1 MKAGDRV
8 LCSPGR
14 EETEGIFIAER
25 EGMAVVKLKSGYNI
39 GVPASDIQFIGA
51 GDQNRVSPPDVIQD
65 PDLPLFSI
73 ISTGGTIASR
83 VDYRTGAVT
92 SQSNAEEIIR
102 AIPRL
107 GALGQYRTRQ
117 PFTTLSE
124 NIQPSMWMDLAR
136 SVYEEIANGAR
147 GVIITHGTD
156 TMAYSASALSFMLTT
171 PVPVIFVGSQRSAD
185 RPSSDNMM
193 NMLCSVAAADSDLGE
208 VAVCMHATANDDICA
223 IHRATRVRKMHT
235 SRRDAFQSIG
245 IPPIATVTYP
255 NLLVSTDRDA
265 IRRASNEA
273 SLADR
278 LEERC
283 SLISFHPGMSP
294 AILEGYRSCRGIII
308 TGTGLGH
315 TSTELIGIIR
325 ELIEDGTTVVMT
337 TQCLQGRVCDRVY
350 DTGRDLMAAGVIEGE
365 DMLPET
371 ALVKLMWVLGQTD
384 DPEEIKRM
392 MQANLKG
399 EINRRSAHGL

>member
-14 EETEGIFIAER
+14 EETEGIYITER
-25 EGMAVVKLKSGYNI
+25 DGIAVVKLKSGYNI
-39 GVPASDIQFIGA
+39 GVAVSDIQFIGTSI
-51 GDQNRVSPPDVIQD
+51 QEVVSSAPVTQD
-65 PDLPLFSI
+65 TSLPTFSI

-107 GALGQYRTRQ
+107 ATLGHFRTKQ

-124 NIQPSMWMDLAR
+124 NIQPSMWVDLAR
-136 SVYEEIANGAR
+136 SVYEEISSGTR
-147 GVIITHGTD
+147 GVIVTHGTD
-156 TMAYSASALSFMLTT
+156 TMAYSAAALSFMLDT

-185 RPSSDNMM
+185 RPSSDNVM
-193 NMLCSVAAADSDLGE
+193 NTLCSVAAADANLGE

-245 IPPIATVTYP
+245 IPPIATVSYP
-255 NLLVSTDRDA
+255 ELEVSTGRDA
-265 IRRASNEA
+265 VLRSSREP
-273 SLADR
+273 SLSDG

-283 SLISFHPGMSP
+283 CLISFHPGMSP
-294 AILEGYRSCRGIII
+294 EIFEGYHTCRGLVI

-315 TSTELIGIIR
+315 ISTELIGIVR
-325 ELIEDGTTVVMT
+325 KLIEEGTTVVMT
-337 TQCLQGRVCDRVY
+337 TQCLKGRVCNRVY

-384 DPEEIKRM
+384 DQDEIKKL

-399 EINRRSAHGL
+399 EINRRSVHGL